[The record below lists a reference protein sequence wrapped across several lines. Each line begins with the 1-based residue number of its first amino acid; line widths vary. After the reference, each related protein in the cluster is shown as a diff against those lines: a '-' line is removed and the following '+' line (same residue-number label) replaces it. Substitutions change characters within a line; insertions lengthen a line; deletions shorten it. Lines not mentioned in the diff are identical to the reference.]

1 MSQGMQF
8 KRRQYNELK
17 NQVESLQK
25 EIDID
30 DAKKG
35 ERVVLREFMA
45 FDPIKREP
53 GVKNGM
59 LIKAGQ
65 VIHYNEIPLLVKF
78 LKAVAGKH
86 GVKVE

>member
-17 NQVESLQK
+17 LQVEKLQK
-25 EIDID
+25 EINLD

-35 ERVVLREFMA
+35 DRITLEDFSTSIIEEG
-45 FDPIKREP
+45 FDYIFIQGGGMIKF
-53 GVKNGM
+53 
-59 LIKAGQ
+59 
-65 VIHYNEIPLLVKF
+65 NEIPLLVKF